1 MQIIHKK
8 FDTSTFLCDSD
19 NMTEEQAQREIR
31 LEKAE
36 MIMWKDRMTQT
47 EIEWK
52 NARIAQLK
60 EMLPRLRYDDKVL
73 AYGWRSV
80 ERNV

>member
-1 MQIIHKK
+1 
-8 FDTSTFLCDSD
+8 
-19 NMTEEQAQREIR
+19 MTEEQAQREIR

-60 EMLPRLRYDDKVL
+60 EMLPRLRHEDKVL
-73 AYGWRSV
+73 AFGWRSV
-80 ERNV
+80 ERNA

>member
-1 MQIIHKK
+1 
-8 FDTSTFLCDSD
+8 
-19 NMTEEQAQREIR
+19 MTEEQAQREIR

-60 EMLPRLRYDDKVL
+60 EMLPRLRDDDKVL

>member
-1 MQIIHKK
+1 
-8 FDTSTFLCDSD
+8 
-19 NMTEEQAQREIR
+19 MTEEQAQREIR